1 MCNMF
6 LWPLLLYKRARHGT
20 FWILKMNI
28 TILSLSD
35 QPEVLST
42 LMMLVLLLQL
52 TARRAA
58 PFSANCISPP
68 QVFIWPHH

>member
-1 MCNMF
+1 
-6 LWPLLLYKRARHGT
+6 
-20 FWILKMNI
+20 MNI

-68 QVFIWPHH
+68 QVFIWPHHWTVIQMSNGLMFEQCIVVVEIQ